1 MLQTSLHDRGSVTD
15 QKESQIINYIR
26 VLIIDCDRRPE
37 GFTGLKCQSVMRALR
52 EPQKDNSRDT
62 RTQAGNKGTRRAA
75 HLEWVSGAR
84 VFTCIPAGKGKM
96 LA

>member
-52 EPQKDNSRDT
+52 EPHKANRDT
-62 RTQAGNKGTRRAA
+62 RTQAAGKGTRRAA
-75 HLEWVSGAR
+75 HLEWVCGAR
-84 VFTCIPAGKGKM
+84 VFT
-96 LA
+96 